1 MSRRRGRLVALLTL
15 IGLTCAAPHVAAQP
29 QENSVELVVKSGTPL
44 RVVLDQ
50 RITVKR
56 VGQPVNGTL
65 AEPVYAYDRIVLPV
79 GARVLGHVRA
89 FKEAPRAERARAM
102 LGGSF
107 TTLRQVIVEFD
118 TVVMD
123 DGHEIPI
130 HTVVKGS
137 PARMRRQ
144 VAGGNRNADTDAD
157 ADEDPSSVIARAKE
171 RVKEGVQRARADIA
185 QRKDDAIAA
194 LKEPGKLDRFK
205 EAVINRLPYHP
216 QFVGKGTVYN
226 AELVSAVSM
235 GEVTPAALV
244 SGAMPAPRSV
254 LKARLVTALD
264 SAKTPRGTPI
274 QAVITEP
281 VFSSDHQLVL
291 AEGTLLKGEVTF
303 TKTSRHFRRNGQLRF
318 LFESVQPP
326 AQDSRTLLASL
337 YSVESS
343 TDDHV
348 ALDDEGGASVS
359 NPNSRFIAPS
369 LAILA
374 LRRTADAGE
383 RRMDNDADDTAA
395 ATVRPGAVGSRS
407 LGGFIGFGLIGTALS
422 QISRPVALAFGALGV
437 ARAVYGS
444 FIAKGQEVTFPA
456 DTPIQVRLAAGK
468 SPPP

>member
-1 MSRRRGRLVALLTL
+1 MSRGRGRLVALLTL
-15 IGLTCAAPHVAAQP
+15 IGLTCGAPHAAARP
-29 QENSVELVVKSGTPL
+29 QASSVELVVKSGTPL
-44 RVVLDQ
+44 RVVLDE
-50 RITVKR
+50 RVTVKR

-65 AEPVYAYDRIVLPV
+65 AEPVYAYDRIVWPV
-79 GARVLGHVRA
+79 GARVLGYVRA
-89 FKEAPRAERARAM
+89 FKEAPRVDRVRAM

-118 TVVMD
+118 SVVMD
-123 DGHEIPI
+123 DGHEMSI
-130 HTVVKGS
+130 HTVVTGT
-137 PARMRRQ
+137 PARVRRQ
-144 VAGGNRNADTDAD
+144 IAGGDKDTDAD
-157 ADEDPSSVIARAKE
+157 TSGVVARAKE
-171 RVKEGVQRARADIA
+171 VVQRARADIA
-185 QRKDDAIAA
+185 QRKDEAIAA
-194 LKEPGKLDRFK
+194 LKEPGKLDRLK

-216 QFVGKGTVYN
+216 QFLGKGTVYN

-244 SGAMPAPRSV
+244 AGAMPAPRGV

-303 TKTSRHFRRNGQLRF
+303 TKTARHFRRNGQLRF

-326 AQDSRTLLASL
+326 AEEPRTLLASL

-383 RRMDNDADDTAA
+383 RRMDNDADDTAG
-395 ATVRPGAVGSRS
+395 ATVRSGSVGSRS

-422 QISRPVALAFGALGV
+422 QISRPMALVFGALGV
-437 ARAVYGS
+437 ARSVYAS
-444 FIAKGQEVTFPA
+444 VIAKGQEVTFPA
-456 DTPIQVRLAAGK
+456 DTPIQVRLAPGK
-468 SPPP
+468 SPVP

>member
-15 IGLTCAAPHVAAQP
+15 IGLTCATPYVAAAP

-157 ADEDPSSVIARAKE
+157 EDTSGVIARAKE
-171 RVKEGVQRARADIA
+171 RAKEGVQRARADIA

-216 QFVGKGTVYN
+216 QFLGKGTVYN

-235 GEVTPAALV
+235 GEVTPAALAA
-244 SGAMPAPRSV
+244 GAMPAPRSV

-264 SAKTPRGTPI
+264 SAKTTRGTPI

-326 AQDSRTLLASL
+326 AQDSHTLLASL

-369 LAILA
+369 LAVLA
-374 LRRTADAGE
+374 LRRTADRGE
-383 RRMDNDADDTAA
+383 RRMDNDADDAA
-395 ATVRPGAVGSRS
+395 GATVRSGSVGSRS

-456 DTPIQVRLAAGK
+456 DTPIQVRLAPGK